1 MVRPGYM
8 PQSKE
13 RWRHAIHERMER
25 SPMSVV
31 METDIGDASKIIHIW
46 PYKSLDERQAVRDKA
61 LADGLWPPTPTP
73 GDELEV
79 QTQENKIMLPA
90 PFSPMR

>member
-1 MVRPGYM
+1 MSASAPHVRSDGN
-8 PQSKE
+8 
-13 RWRHAIHERMER
+13 RHR
-25 SPMSVV
+25 
-31 METDIGDASKIIHIW
+31 DASKIIHIW

-61 LADGLWPPTPTP
+61 KMVLATYLNP

-90 PFSPMR
+90 QLANAQNAL